1 METGFTSNLKTWI
14 YLETEGVYFMS
25 WFECSENQMVRETLS
40 GYEFIQAI
48 WLDTCPYDSN
58 REYCVIQAE
67 IEFNDEVT
75 DLESASNYFDEY
87 CINDSHV
94 VKEDCSKEE
103 ALQFIEEW
111 TNTH

>member
-1 METGFTSNLKTWI
+1 MA
-14 YLETEGVYFMS
+14 
-25 WFECSENQMVRETLS
+25 WFEYSENQIVRETLS
-40 GYEFIQAI
+40 GYEF
-48 WLDTCPYDSN
+48 
-58 REYCVIQAE
+58 IQAE

>member
-1 METGFTSNLKTWI
+1 MA
-14 YLETEGVYFMS
+14 
-25 WFECSENQMVRETLS
+25 WFEYSENQMVRETLS

-48 WLDTCPYDSN
+48 WLDKCPYDSN
-58 REYCVIQAE
+58 REYCVIQTE

-103 ALQFIEEW
+103 AAEKVKDGIREGLFDPPENCSDSWCETEEMEDE
-111 TNTH
+111 

>member
-1 METGFTSNLKTWI
+1 MGQFGKR
-14 YLETEGVYFMS
+14 GVNFMA
-25 WFECSENQMVRETLS
+25 WFEYSENQMVRETLS

-94 VKEDCSKEE
+94 VKDECSKEE
-103 ALQFIEEW
+103 ALQFVEKW